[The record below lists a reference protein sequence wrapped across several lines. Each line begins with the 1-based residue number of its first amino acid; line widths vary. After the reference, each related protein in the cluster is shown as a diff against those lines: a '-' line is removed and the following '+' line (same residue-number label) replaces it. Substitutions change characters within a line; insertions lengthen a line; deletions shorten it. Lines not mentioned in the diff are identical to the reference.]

1 MKGII
6 LVANGRF
13 YPNDKYTEFTFNTS
27 EIYFF
32 RKTDTGNTIL
42 YFKGCEIEIE
52 NEYEEFKNNFMSKC
66 FDVEI
71 MNDVIKLMAGYLAN
85 NVTGNISPE
94 TLIKDCQKIIKNIA
108 SENNTL

>member
-13 YPNDKYTEFTFNTS
+13 YPNDKFTEFTFNTS

-42 YFKGCEIEIE
+42 HFKGCKVEIE
-52 NEYEEFKNNFMSKC
+52 NEYEEFKNEFMSKC

-71 MNDVIKLMAGYLAN
+71 MNDTITLMAGYLSNHITA
-85 NVTGNISPE
+85 NISPE
-94 TLIKDCQKIIKNIA
+94 TLIKDCQGIFKKIA